1 MDNHLTERVSPKLDF
16 ELRDQQGRPLYP
28 NSEYNL
34 ITATVPSFMYLWRME
49 FKKKYEPP
57 TKCAYM
63 RRLLKSLRKC
73 PRATSNPMAP
83 G

>member
-28 NSEYNL
+28 KSKYNL

-49 FKKKYEPP
+49 FKKEYEPAEEP
-57 TKCAYM
+57 NGNQQPDGA
-63 RRLLKSLRKC
+63 RIE
-73 PRATSNPMAP
+73 
-83 G
+83 